1 MFAIPLCDWC
11 GVAEVGSVS
20 GGHHH
25 YCSDACAEAEEAE
38 EQAEFDQVEADYKA
52 EMANERWF
60 EERGGVFWDDPR
72 GA

>member
-11 GVAEVGSVS
+11 GVNEVGSVS

-25 YCSDACAEAEEAE
+25 YCSDECAEGEE
-38 EQAEFDQVEADYKA
+38 FEAQQQYDA
-52 EMANERWF
+52 MEGEAAADRANERWF